1 MKEMEKLLPDDRVEA
16 TCIGFDYK
24 DKMIA
29 SVHKVVSKKTQD
41 YRRSVAETV
50 KAGRLLSPKIREFS
64 RILLLT
70 ETLREC

>member
-1 MKEMEKLLPDDRVEA
+1 MEKLLPDDRVEA

-29 SVHKVVSKKTQD
+29 SVRQGSLKRKLKD
-41 YRRSVAETV
+41 YRRSVRNRKGRKIV
-50 KAGRLLSPKIREFS
+50 KPEDREFS